1 MVEAEVVIIIPP
13 CSDST
18 YKMIIP
24 SFTIFFEDKI
34 KNETYRDVAREN
46 VREEKKKFIEVLFY

>member
-1 MVEAEVVIIIPP
+1 
-13 CSDST
+13 
-18 YKMIIP
+18 MIIP